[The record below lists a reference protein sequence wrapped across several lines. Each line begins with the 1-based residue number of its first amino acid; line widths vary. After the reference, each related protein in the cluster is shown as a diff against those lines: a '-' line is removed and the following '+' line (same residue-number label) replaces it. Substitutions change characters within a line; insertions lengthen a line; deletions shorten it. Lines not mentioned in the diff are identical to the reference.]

1 MHSFRFSKRSRSRIL
16 CFLIFGLTSPVLLS
30 ASEFEESPPPGE
42 NRVESMVVTASGQY
56 RSVLDQAGNTSRI
69 NSEMAELTR
78 PTHASQLMHRVPGT
92 WITRG
97 SGQESLAAIRSPV
110 LTGAG
115 SCGAFLVAENGF
127 ATRPAGFCNVN
138 QLFEVN
144 LEQADAVEVIRGPG
158 SSLYGSNAMHGLIN
172 ALIAEPG
179 APNQI
184 SIEAGQDN
192 YWRGSADFNSGDFRV
207 LANLLE
213 DGGWRDQ
220 ESYSQQKINLGYTV
234 DRQADRFRFGFAA
247 TRLDQETAG
256 YIYGEGAYKDP
267 DLGSGNLNP
276 EAYRKADAQ
285 RLSGRWIRSLPG
297 GNSLE
302 GGLIVRHSD
311 MEFLQHF
318 LPGQPL
324 ERNGQHSALASLL
337 WRQELTRASLVLGM
351 DLELADGT
359 LWQYQDGPIQDG
371 SDYLIATRPAGK
383 HYDYSVS
390 SRMAAPFVQ
399 LEYPLGERTNFSAGA
414 RLETLR
420 YNYQNNMLDGN
431 TDENGLPCGFGGCL
445 YTRPADRTDSFTS
458 LGPKL
463 GLSHRL
469 DQNRQVYI
477 TVNRGFRAP
486 QATELYRLQSQQ
498 EIAELEPETLD
509 AIELGFR
516 RLGDN
521 HYLELAAFFMS
532 KRNTI
537 YRDNEGFNISGARTR
552 HQGIEMDYQ
561 VRLGPRWRLAL
572 NGTWALH
579 RYASDYT
586 APQGEQIISGNDIDT
601 APRTL
606 GSARLA
612 WTPGSNTEAE
622 IEWQHTGRYYLDAS
636 NGPSYPGHGILNL
649 SFRQKISSNWSFGLR
664 IANLADTAYAERADF
679 AFGDFRYFPGRG
691 RAVFADISFQQTP
704 GQKRLYDATA
714 KQQ

>member
-1 MHSFRFSKRSRSRIL
+1 MHPFQISKRSISRVL
-16 CFLIFGLTSPVLLS
+16 CGLAFCGLVFGLTSTAPAL
-30 ASEFEESPPPGE
+30 AAESGDNPEPARK
-42 NRVESMVVTASGQY
+42 NIESMVVTASGEYQPL
-56 RSVLDQAGNTSRI
+56 LDQAGNTSRVDG
-69 NSEMAELTR
+69 EVAQLTR

-127 ATRPAGFCNVN
+127 PTRPAGFCNVN

-172 ALIAEPG
+172 ALVAQPG
-179 APNQI
+179 AVNRF
-184 SIEAGQDN
+184 SLETGQDN
-192 YWRGSADFNSGDFRV
+192 YWRGSADLNSGGFRALV
-207 LANLLE
+207 NLLE

-220 ESYSQQKINLGYTV
+220 ESYSQQKINLGYEV
-234 DRQADRFRFGFAA
+234 HRQADRVQFGFAA
-247 TRLDQETAG
+247 TNLDQETAG
-256 YIYGEGAYKDP
+256 YIYGENAYKDP
-267 DLGSGNLNP
+267 DLSSGNLNP

-285 RLSGRWIRSLPG
+285 RLSGRWIHNLPG
-297 GNSLE
+297 EDTLE
-302 GGLIVRHSD
+302 LGMIVRHSD

-318 LPGQPL
+318 LPGNPL
-324 ERNGQHSALASLL
+324 ERNGQNSAQASLL
-337 WRQELTRASLVLGM
+337 WRQELTRASLALGL
-351 DLELADGT
+351 DLELADGY
-359 LWQYQDGPIQDG
+359 LWQYQDAPIQDG

-399 LEYPLGERTNFSAGA
+399 WEYPLGERIQFSAGL
-414 RLETLR
+414 RLETLQ
-420 YNYQNNMLDGN
+420 YDYQNNMLDGN
-431 TDENGLPCGFGGCL
+431 TDDNGQPCGFGGCL
-445 YTRPADRTDSFTS
+445 YTRPADRKDRFTS

-463 GLSHRL
+463 GLSYRL
-469 DQNRQVYI
+469 DENRQLYI
-477 TVNRGFRAP
+477 TANRGFRAP

-516 RLGDN
+516 TLDDD

-532 KRNTI
+532 KRNAI
-537 YRDNEGFNISGARTR
+537 YRDSEGFNISGARTR
-552 HQGIEMDYQ
+552 HQGIELDYQ
-561 VRLGPRWRLAL
+561 ARLGERWALAL

-579 RYASDYT
+579 RYASDYS
-586 APQGEQIISGNDIDT
+586 APLGEQIISGNDIDT

-612 WTPGSNTEAE
+612 WTPGSNTETE
-622 IEWQHTGRYYLDAS
+622 LEWQHTGGYYLDAS
-636 NGPSYPGHGILNL
+636 NEPRYPGHGIFNL
-649 SFRQKISSNWSFGLR
+649 SLRQKIGRNWSIGFR
-664 IANLADTAYAERADF
+664 VTNLADTAYAERADY
-679 AFGDFRYFPGRG
+679 AFGNFRYFPGRG
-691 RAVFADISFQQTP
+691 RAVFADISFQQSRQAGT
-704 GQKRLYDATA
+704 GM
-714 KQQ
+714 